1 MKGTI
6 AILGSGESG
15 KGAAILAK
23 KLGYNVFV
31 SDSNKINN
39 LRKQLFDKLSIK
51 YEENKHTISK
61 IVKAQKI
68 IKSPGIDQK
77 SDVVQQINK
86 NGIDVISEIEF
97 GFLHTDSKII
107 GVTGSNGKTTTAS
120 IIFHILKN
128 SGFNVALA
136 GNIGKSFSECIAE
149 RCYEIYVLEISSF
162 QLDNIKKFTPDISLI
177 TSISPDHLDRYDY
190 NFKEYIKA
198 KLKITKNQNTN
209 QFLIFNSDDT
219 ELTKAVKKYAKNVTL
234 FPYGFNPPEGNFKTT
249 FNQKSI
255 IVKEKKNINMY
266 DTLNFSLKGRHNL
279 LNAMA
284 AVSVARLLKVSN
296 KYIRESL
303 ISFSNVEHRLEEVLK
318 IQNITYINDSKATN
332 VNATFYALESME
344 GQTVWIVGGIDK
356 GNDYSELLP
365 LVREKV
371 KSIVCIGLDNEKII
385 ESFSPVVDVL
395 VETQSMS
402 EAVKIAHKLAN
413 KKDFVLL
420 SPACSSFDLFKN
432 FEDRG
437 DQFKK
442 AVRNL

>member
-1 MKGTI
+1 MKGLV

-15 KGAAILAK
+15 RGAAILAK
-23 KLGYNVFV
+23 KVGYEVFV
-31 SDSNKINN
+31 SDSNKIS
-39 LRKQLFDKLSIK
+39 KQTKLLFKKLSID
-51 YEENKHTISK
+51 YEENHHSIDK
-61 IVKAQKI
+61 IIKADKV
-68 IKSPGIDQK
+68 IKSPGIDKK
-77 SDVVQQINK
+77 SDLIIDINK
-86 NGIDVISEIEF
+86 KGIDVISEIEF
-97 GFLHTDSKII
+97 GFLQTDSKII

-120 IIFHILKN
+120 MIYHILKK

-136 GNIGKSFSECIAE
+136 GNIGKSFSESIAE
-149 RCYEIYVLEISSF
+149 QKYQIYVLEISSF
-162 QLDNIKKFTPDISLI
+162 QLDNIMDFSADISVI
-177 TSISPDHLDRYDY
+177 TSISPDHLDRYNYDF
-190 NFKEYIKA
+190 NEYIKA
-198 KLKITKNQNTN
+198 KLRITLNQSIN
-209 QFLIFNSDDT
+209 QFLIFNSDDK
-219 ELTKAVKKYAKNVTL
+219 ELKKAVKKYAQNVIQ
-234 FPYGFNPPEGNFKTT
+234 FPYGLSHPKGDLTT
-249 FNQKSI
+249 TVKKKSI

-296 KYIRESL
+296 KCIRDSL

-344 GQTVWIVGGIDK
+344 GQTVWIAGGIDK
-356 GNDYSELLP
+356 GNNYMELLP

-413 KKDFVLL
+413 KKEYVLL
-420 SPACSSFDLFKN
+420 SPACASFDLFKN

-437 DQFKK
+437 NQFKK

>member
-1 MKGTI
+1 MMGLV

-15 KGAAILAK
+15 RGAAILAK
-23 KLGYNVFV
+23 KVGYSVFV
-31 SDSNKINN
+31 SDSNKISKKTK
-39 LRKQLFDKLSIK
+39 LLFNKLSID
-51 YEENKHTISK
+51 YEESQHSIDK
-61 IVKAQKI
+61 IVKAEKI
-68 IKSPGIDQK
+68 IKSPGIDKK
-77 SDVVQQINK
+77 SDLIVGINK
-86 NGIDVISEIEF
+86 RGLDVISEIEF
-97 GFLHTDSKII
+97 GFLQTDSKII
-107 GVTGSNGKTTTAS
+107 GVTGSNGKTTTATM
-120 IIFHILKN
+120 IYHILKM
-128 SGFNVALA
+128 SGLNVALA
-136 GNIGKSFSECIAE
+136 GNIGKSFSESIAE
-149 RCYEIYVLEISSF
+149 QNHKIYVLELSSF
-162 QLDNIKKFTPDISLI
+162 QLDNIMNFSADISVI
-177 TSISPDHLDRYDY
+177 TSISPDHLDRYNYD
-190 NFKEYIKA
+190 FDEYINA
-198 KLKITKNQNTN
+198 KLKITLNQSKN
-209 QFLIFNSDDT
+209 QFLIFNSDDK
-219 ELTKAVKKYAKNVTL
+219 ELKKAVKKYAQNVTQ
-234 FPYGFNPPEGNFKTT
+234 FPYGFNSPKGALTT
-249 FNQKSI
+249 TVKKKSI
-255 IVKEKKNINMY
+255 IIKEKKNINMY

-296 KYIRESL
+296 KCIRDSL

-344 GQTVWIVGGIDK
+344 GQTVWIAGGIDK
-356 GNDYSELLP
+356 GNNYKELLP

-413 KKDFVLL
+413 KKDYVLL
-420 SPACSSFDLFKN
+420 SPACASFDLFKN

-437 DQFKK
+437 NQFKK